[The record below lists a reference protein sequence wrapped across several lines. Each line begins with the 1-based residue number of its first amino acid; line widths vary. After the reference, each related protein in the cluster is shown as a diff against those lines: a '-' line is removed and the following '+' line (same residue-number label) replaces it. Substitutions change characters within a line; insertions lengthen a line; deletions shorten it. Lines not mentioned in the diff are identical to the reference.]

1 MSFAFMEAI
10 AGNVGNGFRAD
21 IRDRLRKLSGSAAS
35 QLGPRALA
43 LATYLA
49 TADVLPKTVNE
60 SRLKTF
66 LRPSMPS
73 LRF

>member
-1 MSFAFMEAI
+1 MEAI

-49 TADVLPKTVNE
+49 TADVLPKASYIVNCWT
-60 SRLKTF
+60 SFSCKLN
-66 LRPSMPS
+66 
-73 LRF
+73 